1 MSIEIS
7 DLIKKSFSYYDKQNQ
22 KYKGFIDSDDIE
34 LDKERSIIF
43 FKKFKT
49 SFSYEAL
56 GVFDNSTNIW
66 IWAWLMPFFE
76 RSKKKISEDLL
87 YYGLKL
93 EPKLGGVNNDPVEF
107 YLKTQLVN
115 SRFLLEDSI
124 QLEIH
129 LALSC
134 YLSKNRFKF
143 LYPYKIYLDKEKK
156 RYLTDYFLII

>member
-1 MSIEIS
+1 MNIEIS
-7 DLIKKSFSYYDKQNQ
+7 DLIKKSFSYYDKQNDEYK
-22 KYKGFIDSDDIE
+22 KYIDNDDIE
-34 LDKERSIIF
+34 LEMDKSTILF
-43 FKKFKT
+43 KKYNKKFK
-49 SFSYEAL
+49 YEAL

-115 SRFLLEDSI
+115 SRFLLDDNF
-124 QLEIH
+124 QLELH
-129 LALSC
+129 LALAS
-134 YLSKNRFKF
+134 YLAKDNFKF
-143 LYPYKIYLDKEKK
+143 IYPRIKYLNADKTKFITV
-156 RYLTDYFLII
+156 YYLII